1 MTEAR
6 FKIVFSGELMPDM
19 AADTVKDNLAQLFKS
34 NRDKI
39 EALFSG
45 ARVPL
50 KRDLA
55 EAEADKYLTALQRAG
70 ARVYKEPDLAANL
83 SLVETDDHR
92 SAAAEEPA
100 SDEHMSCPKCGHEQA
115 KANEC
120 SACGIII
127 DKYLARQAQLAASAA
142 EPAAATATAAGSTP
156 SPYATPKAQV
166 AEAQPEYAELK
177 VFSIQGRIG
186 RVRYLAWSAVMSL
199 IFMAAY
205 LIAALSL
212 AISPVVGGLLIT
224 AVVIAAIVVGVQIG
238 VQRLH
243 DLDWSGWLWLLL
255 LVPIANFV
263 MAILMLVVPGTPQAN
278 RFGPPPPPNS
288 TAVKVLAF
296 VWLGLPVVAGIL
308 AALAVPAYQD
318 YVERAQQAQ
327 HADVAAPVEE

>member
-19 AADTVKDNLAQLFKS
+19 APDTVKDNLAQLFKS

-50 KRDLA
+50 KRDLP
-55 EAEADKYLTALQRAG
+55 EAEADKYLAALQRAG
-70 ARVYKEPDLAANL
+70 ARVYKESDLAASL

-92 SAAAEEPA
+92 TSAHEPV
-100 SDEHMSCPKCGHEQA
+100 SDERMSCPKCGHEQG
-115 KANEC
+115 KANAC

-127 DKYLARQAQLAASAA
+127 DKYLARQAQLAESA
-142 EPAAATATAAGSTP
+142 PAAAPANAA
-156 SPYATPKAQV
+156 SPYTPPKAQV
-166 AEAQPEYAELK
+166 TEPQPDYAELK

-186 RVRYLAWSAVMSL
+186 RVRYLAWSAAMSFA
-199 IFMAAY
+199 FMAVY
-205 LIAALSL
+205 VIAAIGL
-212 AISPVVGGLLIT
+212 AISPIVGGILLT
-224 AVVIAAIVVGVQIG
+224 AVVIAALVVSVQIG

-263 MAILMLVVPGTPQAN
+263 IAILMLVVPGTPQAN

-296 VWLGLPVVAGIL
+296 GWLGLPVLIGIL
-308 AALAVPAYQD
+308 AAIAVPAYQD
-318 YVERAQQAQ
+318 YTQKAEQAQ